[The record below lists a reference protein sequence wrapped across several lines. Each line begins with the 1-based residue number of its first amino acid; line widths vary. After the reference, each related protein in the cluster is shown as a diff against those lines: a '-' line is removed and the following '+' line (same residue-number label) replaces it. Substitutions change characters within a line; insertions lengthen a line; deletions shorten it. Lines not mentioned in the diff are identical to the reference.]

1 MPSDEKVMESAGGNA
16 MKDNIITKESAQQ
29 IALDLLKRTKFTDRV
44 IVSEVRQAN
53 EIWVIRGTCPI
64 DLEGHPWAEK
74 FEIVVDTRGRVKS
87 TSFALL

>member
-44 IVSEVRQAN
+44 IVAEVRQAN